1 MVDAGVLGARIA
13 SSAVAPLVKKLFVKD
28 QPGAG
33 LVNRPVRISALVSFG
48 REKRSVTP
56 KDVEKVAA
64 ELVRRALK
72 TAGPGEQPVTAEEAT
87 AVTHALGHSL
97 ASLGTLTIEDYE
109 AVGLGTEEFART
121 LRSHAAVISYGLSG
135 DGELFYEQLLH
146 TSALHILNFFT
157 QRSTYIARQQTA
169 QSRQLARLVRAV
181 DVLLG
186 RLPSQSA
193 EDAGFEARY
202 AEHITGRYGTL
213 TIYGLDTGTSEWSLD
228 TAYLSLEATRERDG
242 QDGGLQI
249 TAEQVLAQH
258 DQVLLRGVAGSGK
271 TTLVKWLAVTTAS
284 RTYDHGL
291 THLIGRVPFVLPMR
305 RIVRPGTEFPIPGD
319 FLKAVGCPV
328 AGEQPA
334 GWAERVLRA
343 GRGVLLVDGIDE
355 IAGDRRDA
363 ARRWLRELTR
373 TFPGNLWL
381 VTSRP
386 SAVPER
392 WLEAADFHELT
403 LSPMARDDVAT
414 FVRRWH
420 RAAGADEAEG
430 MSLLQAV
437 RTTSELNRLATNPLM
452 CGIIC
457 ALNRDRSGSLPHGRK
472 ELYEAALEM
481 LLQRRDPERDVLY
494 ADDVRLQQEPRE
506 RLLQKLAH
514 AMLEDGVSELPRGR
528 AVAILE
534 GALPAIPAERAAG
547 DGEKIFGHL
556 LHRTGLLREQAGLS
570 VDFVHRTFQ
579 DYLAAK
585 EIVARGRLRDLVDHA
600 HQPEWE
606 EVIRMAAAHARPEEC
621 GDFLERLLSAAP
633 ALRRPQV
640 NHRRLMAAACLD
652 HVTEL
657 DPSVRRLVHDAGARL
672 RAQRAVNTELVQ
684 MYWQIGKLILAR
696 RQQEGWGT
704 NVVGRLAADVKAAFP
719 NQRGFSR
726 TNLMYMQKMAR
737 TWPEPIVQQPVGQL
751 PWGHIT
757 VLMDKLE
764 TRPDLDFYV
773 TEAVRNGWSRDLLSR
788 FIQQNLHLTQGS
800 AATNFEVTLPEGSAA
815 LKDLAREP
823 YRLDF
828 LGLDKHHAE
837 HELELEEAIT
847 ANMVRFLT
855 ELGVGFAFMGRQ
867 YPVLIGGE
875 EYRIDLLFYHAKLH
889 RYFVFEL
896 KTKDVRP
903 EHVGKL
909 NFYVSV
915 VDKMVRDEKRD
926 DATIGFL
933 IGTRHNKAAVQLALD
948 ASNNPLAVTNYST
961 LSAADRELVP
971 TEEDLSRV
979 VQNAIDAV
987 QP

>member
-33 LVNRPVRISALVSFG
+33 LVSSPVRISALVSFG

-109 AVGLGTEEFART
+109 AVDLGPEEFART

-146 TSALHILNFFT
+146 TAALHILNFFT

-249 TAEQVLAQH
+249 PAEQVLAQH

-271 TTLVKWLAVTTAS
+271 TTLVQWLAVTTAS

-355 IAGDRRDA
+355 IAGDRRDT

-452 CGIIC
+452 CGMLC
-457 ALNRDRSGSLPHGRK
+457 ALHRDRRGFLPQDRK
-472 ELYEAALEM
+472 SLYEAALTM
-481 LLQRRDPERDVLY
+481 LLERRD
-494 ADDVRLQQEPRE
+494 RE
-506 RLLQKLAH
+506 RELDHPDGLRIPYATQVQLLQKLAWWLIRNSRAEMDRSDALH
-514 AMLEDGVSELPRGR
+514 IIGQAVPAVNLDGTAEDVYRS
-528 AVAILE
+528 
-534 GALPAIPAERAAG
+534 
-547 DGEKIFGHL
+547 L
-556 LHRTGLLREQAGLS
+556 LLRSGLLREPAEGR
-570 VDFVHRTFQ
+570 VDFLHRTFQ
-579 DYLAAK
+579 DYL
-585 EIVARGRLRDLVDHA
+585 GSRLAVQELDFDLLVNHSRYDD
-600 HQPEWE
+600 WE
-606 EVIRMAAAHARPEEC
+606 DVILLAIAHARPKEAEQM
-621 GDFLERLLSAAP
+621 L
-633 ALRRPQV
+633 
-640 NHRRLMAAACLD
+640 
-652 HVTEL
+652 
-657 DPSVRRLVHDAGARL
+657 RRLVGQDSSRGKLLAAAGLRYVAEVELSVRALVEEGVGSLIPPRSITEAEELGRAGGDLLLALLPGPENVDDRTAHHVVQAASHLGNEAALHFLTRFRKHPSQEVQTTLAACWPRFDRALYARDILAHLPQQRRVTVRGAEDLRTL
-672 RAQRAVNTELVQ
+672 RAL
-684 MYWQIGKLILAR
+684 G
-696 RQQEGWGT
+696 
-704 NVVGRLAADVKAAFP
+704 GREDI
-719 NQRGFSR
+719 R
-726 TNLMYMQKMAR
+726 
-737 TWPEPIVQQPVGQL
+737 
-751 PWGHIT
+751 
-757 VLMDKLE
+757 VL
-764 TRPDLDFYV
+764 
-773 TEAVRNGWSRDLLSR
+773 G
-788 FIQQNLHLTQGS
+788 
-800 AATNFEVTLPEGSAA
+800 
-815 LKDLAREP
+815 P
-823 YRLDF
+823 YRV
-828 LGLDKHHAE
+828 
-837 HELELEEAIT
+837 EE
-847 ANMVRFLT
+847 LT
-855 ELGVGFAFMGRQ
+855 ELIVQERLVRLFLEAPH
-867 YPVLIGGE
+867 PVDG
-875 EYRIDLLFYHAKLH
+875 
-889 RYFVFEL
+889 
-896 KTKDVRP
+896 
-903 EHVGKL
+903 
-909 NFYVSV
+909 
-915 VDKMVRDEKRD
+915 
-926 DATIGFL
+926 
-933 IGTRHNKAAVQLALD
+933 LAW
-948 ASNNPLAVTNYST
+948 LAVFPRLERVRVATEVSPYVAQQVP
-961 LSAADRELVP
+961 LRIELITP
-971 TEEDLSRV
+971 RTSRS
-979 VQNAIDAV
+979 
-987 QP
+987 

>member
-1 MVDAGVLGARIA
+1 MSPEGMIQGPGNVAGATHGPRWFAYARCMVDAGVLGARIA
-13 SSAVAPLVKKLFVKD
+13 SSAVAPLMKKLFVKD

-33 LVNRPVRISALVSFG
+33 LVSSPVRISALVSFG

-109 AVGLGTEEFART
+109 AVDLGPEEFART

-146 TSALHILNFFT
+146 TAALHILNFFT

-249 TAEQVLAQH
+249 PAEQVLAQH

-271 TTLVKWLAVTTAS
+271 TTLVQWLAVTTAS

-305 RIVRPGTEFPIPGD
+305 RIVRPGAEFPIPGD

-452 CGIIC
+452 CGMLC
-457 ALNRDRSGSLPHGRK
+457 ALHRDRRGFLPQDRK
-472 ELYEAALEM
+472 SLYEAALTM
-481 LLQRRDPERDVLY
+481 LLERRD
-494 ADDVRLQQEPRE
+494 RE
-506 RLLQKLAH
+506 RELDHPDGLRIPYATQVQLLQKLAWWLIRNSRAEMDRSDALH
-514 AMLEDGVSELPRGR
+514 IIGQAVPAVNLDGTAEDVYRS
-528 AVAILE
+528 
-534 GALPAIPAERAAG
+534 
-547 DGEKIFGHL
+547 L
-556 LHRTGLLREQAGLS
+556 LLRSGLLREPADGR
-570 VDFVHRTFQ
+570 VDFLHRTFQ
-579 DYLAAK
+579 DYLGSRLAVQELDFDLLVNNAEK
-585 EIVARGRLRDLVDHA
+585 DDWEDVILLRRRARPAEGGGAD
-600 HQPEWE
+600 
-606 EVIRMAAAHARPEEC
+606 AAA
-621 GDFLERLLSAAP
+621 
-633 ALRRPQV
+633 
-640 NHRRLMAAACLD
+640 
-652 HVTEL
+652 
-657 DPSVRRLVHDAGARL
+657 AGGAGL
-672 RAQRAVNTELVQ
+672 
-684 MYWQIGKLILAR
+684 
-696 RQQEGWGT
+696 
-704 NVVGRLAADVKAAFP
+704 
-719 NQRGFSR
+719 
-726 TNLMYMQKMAR
+726 
-737 TWPEPIVQQPVGQL
+737 
-751 PWGHIT
+751 
-757 VLMDKLE
+757 
-764 TRPDLDFYV
+764 
-773 TEAVRNGWSRDLLSR
+773 
-788 FIQQNLHLTQGS
+788 
-800 AATNFEVTLPEGSAA
+800 
-815 LKDLAREP
+815 LARE
-823 YRLDF
+823 
-828 LGLDKHHAE
+828 
-837 HELELEEAIT
+837 T
-847 ANMVRFLT
+847 AGRGGAARMWRRWSLRFESLWSK
-855 ELGVGFAFMGRQ
+855 GWAR
-867 YPVLIGGE
+867 
-875 EYRIDLLFYHAKLH
+875 
-889 RYFVFEL
+889 
-896 KTKDVRP
+896 
-903 EHVGKL
+903 
-909 NFYVSV
+909 
-915 VDKMVRDEKRD
+915 
-926 DATIGFL
+926 
-933 IGTRHNKAAVQLALD
+933 
-948 ASNNPLAVTNYST
+948 
-961 LSAADRELVP
+961 
-971 TEEDLSRV
+971 
-979 VQNAIDAV
+979 
-987 QP
+987 

>member
-33 LVNRPVRISALVSFG
+33 LVSRPVRISALVSFG

-109 AVGLGTEEFART
+109 AVDLGPEEFARA

-146 TSALHILNFFT
+146 TAALHILNFFT

-213 TIYGLDTGTSEWSLD
+213 TIYGLDAGTSEWSLD

-242 QDGGLQI
+242 QDRGLQVP
-249 TAEQVLAQH
+249 AEQVLAQH

-271 TTLVKWLAVTTAS
+271 TTLVQWLAVTTAS

-420 RAAGADEAEG
+420 RAAGADESEG
-430 MSLLQAV
+430 LSLLQAV

-452 CGIIC
+452 CGMLC
-457 ALNRDRSGSLPHGRK
+457 ALHRDRRGFLPQDRK
-472 ELYEAALEM
+472 SLYEAALTM
-481 LLQRRDPERDVLY
+481 LLERRD
-494 ADDVRLQQEPRE
+494 RE
-506 RLLQKLAH
+506 RELDHPDGLRIPYATQVQLLQKLAWWLIRNSRAEMDRSDALH
-514 AMLEDGVSELPRGR
+514 IIGQAVPAVNLDGTAEDVYHS
-528 AVAILE
+528 
-534 GALPAIPAERAAG
+534 
-547 DGEKIFGHL
+547 L
-556 LHRTGLLREQAGLS
+556 LLRSGLLREPAEAR
-570 VDFVHRTFQ
+570 VDFLHRTFQ
-579 DYLAAK
+579 DYL
-585 EIVARGRLRDLVDHA
+585 GSRLAVQELDFDLLVNNAEKDD
-600 HQPEWE
+600 WE
-606 EVIRMAAAHARPEEC
+606 DVILLAVAHARPKEAEQM
-621 GDFLERLLSAAP
+621 
-633 ALRRPQV
+633 LRRLV
-640 NHRRLMAAACLD
+640 GLDTSRGKLLAAAGLRY
-652 HVTEL
+652 VAEVE
-657 DPSVRRLVHDAGARL
+657 PSVRGLVEQGVESLVPPRERSEAEELARAGGDLVLALLPGPEGIDNETAYLVAWAAAQLGSDAALHFLTGFRDHRDAQVQYVLASSWHYFDRELYAREILAHMVRQTTVTVRNPEELRILRSIGGWAHIEVLGAYRVKDL
-672 RAQRAVNTELVQ
+672 TELIVPEQ
-684 MYWQIGKLILAR
+684 LTALVLEAPHPVEGLA
-696 RQQEGWGT
+696 W
-704 NVVGRLAADVKAAFP
+704 LSAFP
-719 NQRGFSR
+719 NLER
-726 TNLMYMQKMAR
+726 
-737 TWPEPIVQQPVGQL
+737 
-751 PWGHIT
+751 
-757 VLMDKLE
+757 VL
-764 TRPDLDFYV
+764 LD
-773 TEAVRNGWSRDLLSR
+773 TEAS
-788 FIQQNLHLTQGS
+788 
-800 AATNFEVTLPEGSAA
+800 E
-815 LKDLAREP
+815 
-823 YRLDF
+823 
-828 LGLDKHHAE
+828 
-837 HELELEEAIT
+837 
-847 ANMVRFLT
+847 T
-855 ELGVGFAFMGRQ
+855 ELQQVPAG
-867 YPVLIGGE
+867 I
-875 EYRIDLLFYHAKLH
+875 
-889 RYFVFEL
+889 
-896 KTKDVRP
+896 
-903 EHVGKL
+903 
-909 NFYVSV
+909 V
-915 VDKMVRDEKRD
+915 V
-926 DATIGFL
+926 T
-933 IGTRHNKAAVQLALD
+933 
-948 ASNNPLAVTNYST
+948 T
-961 LSAADRELVP
+961 L
-971 TEEDLSRV
+971 
-979 VQNAIDAV
+979 
-987 QP
+987 